1 MKIKG
6 IAYVASRKPG
16 RPVLWYVYAWRG
28 GPCIMRQE
36 GGPRPAL
43 TAEAVAAYQRIM
55 DEQRQEKLDRF
66 PGLIA
71 SYRQSKAWAALAPST
86 RKVWGG
92 ILNRIEEKWKDTSVK
107 LWSDPRMV
115 AKVVQWRD
123 RMADTPRAADNGVTV
138 LHHLL
143 EWARLRGRVT
153 INIAAGIPSIYEGGN
168 RAEIIWTEEDLAAAE
183 KVANPAVFDAIRL
196 ACLTGLRRA
205 DLAALTWSDVRE
217 KMILVLAAKSSRKK
231 RRQAIVPLYGELRT
245 LLEEMRGRAR
255 KKGVETVLVTSA
267 GNPWSG
273 DGLGKR
279 VAEVVAKAKI
289 AHDDGRAK
297 HLHDCRGT
305 FATRLILSGFTDQ
318 QAADVL
324 AWSPDRVANIR
335 KVYVDRMRVV
345 VALAERLDGTSAA
358 KRSAKRGGE
367 N

>member
-1 MKIKG
+1 VKIKG

-43 TAEAVAAYQRIM
+43 TADAVAAYQRIM
-55 DEQRQEKLDRF
+55 DEQRQDKLDRF
-66 PGLIA
+66 PGLIS

-92 ILNRIEEKWKDTSVK
+92 ILNRIEEKWSDTSVK

-115 AKVVQWRD
+115 AKVVAWRD
-123 RMADTPRAADNGVTV
+123 SMAETPRAADNGLTV
-138 LHHLL
+138 LHHML

-168 RAEIIWTEEDLAAAE
+168 RAEIIWTEDDLASAE
-183 KVANPAVFDAIRL
+183 KVANQAVFDAIRL

-205 DLAALTWSDVRE
+205 DLAALTWTDVRD
-217 KMILVLAAKSSRKK
+217 KMIIVLAAKSSRKR
-231 RRQAIVPLYGELRT
+231 RRQAIVPLYGELRA
-245 LLEEMRGRAR
+245 LLEELRTRHR

-273 DGLGKR
+273 DGLGQR
-279 VAEVVAKAKI
+279 VAEVVRSAGI

-305 FATRLILSGFTDQ
+305 FATRLILAGFTDQ

-324 AWSPDRVANIR
+324 AWAPDRVANIR

-345 VALAERLDGTSAA
+345 VALADRLDASSAA